1 MQTPTTPS
9 TWASAERLSDV
20 HWPDRLAD
28 WLADG
33 GWLIPHGGQAPQG
46 VPSPAQ

>member
-1 MQTPTTPS
+1 MGQRS
-9 TWASAERLSDV
+9 ERLSDV

-28 WLADG
+28 WLSDS
-33 GWLIPHGGQAPQG
+33 GWLIPHDGKAPQG